1 MPQTR
6 AGEPTPG
13 RLSRPDGNAVA
24 YVRSAGAQPGVIFCG
39 GFMSDMTGTKAMA
52 LEQFCRARGH
62 GYVRFDYLGHGQS
75 TGRFADGAIGRWA
88 ADTIAVI
95 DEVAQGPQV
104 LVGSSMG
111 GWIMLL
117 AALARPERIH
127 GLVGVAPAP
136 DFTARMVAE
145 DFNEAQRAALARD
158 GQVEI
163 TSDYDTRPYVITQ
176 ALIDDGNEN
185 LLLGGAID
193 LSCPVRLLHGMK
205 DDAVPWQTSMKIMDA
220 LAGADV
226 TATLVK
232 NGDHRLSEPD
242 DIERLWAAVGELL
255 DRRDDAG

>member
-75 TGRFADGAIGRWA
+75 TGRFADGTIGRWA
-88 ADTIAVI
+88 GDAVAVI

>member
-6 AGEPTPG
+6 AGEPIPG

-75 TGRFADGAIGRWA
+75 TGRFADGTIGRWT
-88 ADTIAVI
+88 ADAVAVI
-95 DEVAQGPQV
+95 DEVTQGPQV

-127 GLVGVAPAP
+127 GLVGVAAAP
-136 DFTARMVAE
+136 DFTARMVADE
-145 DFNEAQRAALARD
+145 FDDAQRAALARD
-158 GQVEI
+158 GEVAI
-163 TSDYDTRPYVITQ
+163 TSEYDTRPYVITQ

-185 LLLGGAID
+185 LLLGGAIE
-193 LSCPVRLLHGMK
+193 LTCPVRLLHGMK

-255 DRRDDAG
+255 DRQDDAE